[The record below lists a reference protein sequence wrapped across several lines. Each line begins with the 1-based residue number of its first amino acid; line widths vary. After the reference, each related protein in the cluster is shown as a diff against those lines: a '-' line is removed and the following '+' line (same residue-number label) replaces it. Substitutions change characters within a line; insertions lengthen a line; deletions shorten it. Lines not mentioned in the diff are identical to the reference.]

1 VKSRLQTIDHKKE
14 RTFQMAVGYFLD
26 KTHEP
31 TKEEILA
38 VLGAS
43 GPLWQDLLDFI
54 ETSFAIPGIFSC
66 AGPKYGWNLWYK
78 KGGKALTTLFPQKDY
93 FVAQVVLGRDQVEKA
108 LTLELG
114 DKVGRLLRET
124 PQFHDGRWLF
134 IPVSDQVDMLDVE
147 KLLLLKRKPI
157 KK

>member
-1 VKSRLQTIDHKKE
+1 
-14 RTFQMAVGYFLD
+14 MAVGYFLE

-31 TKEEILA
+31 TQEEILA
-38 VLGAS
+38 ALGAS
-43 GPLWQDLLDFI
+43 APLWQALLDFI
-54 ETSFAIPGIFSC
+54 ATSFAIPPVFSF
-66 AGPKYGWNLWYK
+66 GGKNYGWNLWYK
-78 KGGKALTTLFPQKDY
+78 KSGKALTSLFPQKDY
-93 FVAQVVLGRDQVEKA
+93 FVAQVVLGKDQVEKA
-108 LTLELG
+108 LALELG

-134 IPVSDQVDMLDVE
+134 IPVSDQVDLLDVE